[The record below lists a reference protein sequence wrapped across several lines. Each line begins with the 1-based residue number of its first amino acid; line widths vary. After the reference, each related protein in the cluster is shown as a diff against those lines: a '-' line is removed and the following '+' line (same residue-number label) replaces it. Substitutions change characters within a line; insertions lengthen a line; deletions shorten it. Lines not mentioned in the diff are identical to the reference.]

1 MTFDP
6 ATEIQNF
13 LVFGE
18 FGDVN
23 PSICDSSTYTFES
36 VAKMEELF
44 DHEIEGCFLY
54 SRQFN
59 PTNKYLALALARMED
74 GQWAQVTSSGMAAI
88 ACTLLELC
96 SAGNEIVA
104 ERTVYGG
111 TYALLANLL
120 PRFGIGTRFVDLR
133 DEQTVRAAITPKTR
147 VLYCESLNNPLLE
160 VADIPMLARV
170 AKDFG
175 VTLVVDNTFSPL
187 ILSPLRLGADI
198 VVHSMTKFINGT
210 SDCVAGCIVSSHE
223 FINRLTNTN
232 HGPCML
238 LGPVL
243 DSIRAANILKN
254 LHSLHIRMKHHS
266 RNALYL
272 ARRFEELGLPVHY
285 PGLEH
290 HPQHKLITQL
300 MNPGF
305 GYGGM
310 LALDVGDRMKA
321 DRLMLRMQEEKVGYF
336 AVSLGY
342 FKTLFS
348 APGHSTSAEI
358 PEAERLKMGMSD
370 SLIRFSVGLDNDM
383 ERTWKTISRCLRE
396 IGIDGRSRDDRWLS
410 EPGVEE
416 QELAMI

>member
-1 MTFDP
+1 MMKFDP
-6 ATEIQNF
+6 ATEIQNY

-23 PSICDSSTYTFES
+23 PSVCDSSTYTFQS
-36 VAKMEELF
+36 AAKMEELF
-44 DHEIEGCFLY
+44 DHEVEGCYLY

-59 PTNKYLALALARMED
+59 PTNKYLSLALARMED
-74 GQWAQVTSSGMAAI
+74 GQYAQVTSSGMAAI

-96 SAGNEIVA
+96 SAGDEIIS

-111 TYALLANLL
+111 TYALFANLL
-120 PRFGIGTRFVDLR
+120 TRFGITTRFVDLR
-133 DEQTVRAAITPKTR
+133 DGRMVRAAITPKTR

-160 VADIPMLARV
+160 VADIPMLARL
-170 AKDFG
+170 AKAHDL
-175 VTLVVDNTFSPL
+175 TLVVDNTFSPL

-223 FINRLTNTN
+223 FINRLTSAT
-232 HGPCML
+232 HGTCML
-238 LGPVL
+238 FGPVL

-254 LHSLHIRMKHHS
+254 LHTLHVRMKRHS

-272 ARRFEELGLPVHY
+272 ARKFEDLGLPVHY
-285 PGLEH
+285 PGLDNH
-290 HPQHKLITQL
+290 TQHDLMTEL

-305 GYGGM
+305 GYGGIV
-310 LALDVGDRMKA
+310 AVDVGDRVTA
-321 DRLMLRMQEEKVGYF
+321 DRLMVRMQEEKVGYL

-358 PEAERLKMGMSD
+358 PEEERLKMGMSD
-370 SLIRFSVGLDNDM
+370 GLIRFSVGLDNDM
-383 ERTWKTISRCLRE
+383 DRTWRKIHKCLEALDICERYAE
-396 IGIDGRSRDDRWLS
+396 RQ
-410 EPGVEE
+410 P
-416 QELAMI
+416 ELVLA